1 MLRNRWML
9 MMVVLAMV
17 VGFVGCATST
27 HGAAGTPEETV
38 MAFYDWYNTIEGSPL
53 GAGAYRECEYLDA
66 SMVDSVDA
74 LVASFDS
81 RGGGYDPFV
90 CAQDAPPE
98 FTVLEVEGT
107 PEQARVTVQ
116 AWSPIVV
123 DLKLVDW
130 AWKITEIHCTP
141 PQN

>member
-9 MMVVLAMV
+9 LMVVLAMV
-17 VGFVGCATST
+17 VGFVGCTTST

-38 MAFYDWYNTIEGSPL
+38 TAFYAWYGAIEGSPL
-53 GAGAYRECEYLDA
+53 GGHAYRECEYLDA
-66 SMVDSVDA
+66 TMVAKVDA

-81 RGGGYDPFV
+81 RGGGFDPFV

-98 FTVLEVEGT
+98 FTVLEVEGS

-130 AWKITEIHCTP
+130 EWKITEIHCTP
-141 PQN
+141 PQG